1 MAVQEVLILALT
13 QMRSGICVAGF
24 SREPDPVT
32 GLRWVRPVRD
42 FETVL
47 PGDMTDADGQPFRCC
62 DVIALNL
69 VAPRPCPPH
78 VEDWRADFV
87 RPRPRLLRRLEGDR
101 RAQFFAAHLDRAPE
115 DVLVH
120 QTRSLC
126 LVQPERVWAEFA
138 LNPDSGTYE
147 ARMGFTLSG
156 VPDHPRAASPRG
168 ATVTDLRWRD
178 LGRTWLGE
186 GERRLALSHD
196 ALFEQLRCQSL
207 YLVIGLSRLW
217 QGEHWPLIVGVHT
230 VPEYAQIL
238 NTPDA
243 K

>member
-1 MAVQEVLILALT
+1 MAVQEILILALT

-42 FETVL
+42 FDSVL
-47 PGDMTDADGQPFRCC
+47 PGDMTGVDGYAFQCC
-62 DVIALNL
+62 DVIELNL
-69 VAPRPCPPH
+69 IAPRPCPPH
-78 VEDWRADFV
+78 VEDWRVDFV
-87 RPRPRLLRRLEGDR
+87 RPRPRLLRRLEGER
-101 RAQFFAAHLDRAPE
+101 RAQFFAEHLDRAPE

-126 LVQPERVWAEFA
+126 LVQPERVWAEFTLDA
-138 LNPDSGTYE
+138 DSGRYE
-147 ARMGFTLSG
+147 ARMGFTLPG

-178 LGRTWLGE
+178 LGRAWLAE
-186 GERRLALSHD
+186 GERRLTLSHD
-196 ALFEQLRCQSL
+196 ALFEQLGCQSL

-217 QGEHWPLIVGVHT
+217 QGEHWPLVVGVHT
-230 VPEYAQIL
+230 IP
-238 NTPDA
+238 NHDS
-243 K
+243 

>member
-24 SREPDPVT
+24 TRAPDPVT

-42 FETVL
+42 FDTVL
-47 PGDMTDADGQPFRCC
+47 PGDMTDAAGCAFRCC
-62 DVIALNL
+62 DVIELNL
-69 VAPRPCPPH
+69 LAPRPDPPH

-87 RPRPRLLRRLEGDR
+87 HPRPRLLRRLEGDR
-101 RAQFFAAHLDRAPE
+101 RAQFLAAHLDSAPA
-115 DVLVH
+115 DVLIH

-138 LNPDSGTYE
+138 LDADSGKYE
-147 ARMGFTLSG
+147 ARMGFTLPG
-156 VPDHPRAASPRG
+156 VPDHPRAVSPRG
-168 ATVTDLRWRD
+168 VSVTDLQWQA

-186 GERRLALSHD
+186 GEHRLSLGRD
-196 ALFEQLRCQSL
+196 ALFEHLCCQSL

-217 QGEHWPLIVGVHT
+217 QGEHWPLVVGVHP
-230 VPEYAQIL
+230 VPDYM
-238 NTPDA
+238 NPCSRR
-243 K
+243 

>member
-1 MAVQEVLILALT
+1 MPVQEVLILALT

-24 SREPDPVT
+24 TRESDPVT
-32 GLRWVRPVRD
+32 GLCWVRPVRD

-47 PGDMTDADGQPFRCC
+47 PGDMTDADGQPFQCC

-87 RPRPRLLRRLEGDR
+87 HPRPCLLRRLEGDR
-101 RAQFFAAHLDRAPE
+101 RAQFFAAHLDAAPA

-138 LNPDSGTYE
+138 LDPDSGKYE

-156 VPDHPRAASPRG
+156 IPDHPRAASARG
-168 ATVTDLRWRD
+168 VAVTDLRWRD
-178 LGRTWLGE
+178 LGRTWLE
-186 GERRLALSHD
+186 KEECRLSLGRD
-196 ALFEQLRCQSL
+196 ALFEQLRCESL
-207 YLVIGLSRLW
+207 YLVVGLSRSW
-217 QGEHWPLIVGVHT
+217 QGEYWPLVVGVHT
-230 VPEYAQIL
+230 I
-238 NTPDA
+238 PDYESRISE
-243 K
+243 

>member
-1 MAVQEVLILALT
+1 MATQEVLILALT

-24 SREPDPVT
+24 TREPDPVT

-42 FETVL
+42 FDTVL
-47 PGDMTDADGQPFRCC
+47 PGDMTDAAGYAFRCC

-78 VEDWRADFV
+78 VEDWRVDFV

-120 QTRSLC
+120 HTRSLC
-126 LVQPERVWAEFA
+126 LVQPERVWAEFTLDA
-138 LNPDSGTYE
+138 DTGRYE
-147 ARMGFTLSG
+147 ARMGFTLPG
-156 VPDHPRAASPRG
+156 VPDHPRVASPRG
-168 ATVTDLRWRD
+168 ATVTDLRWRG
-178 LGRTWLGE
+178 LGRTWMGE
-186 GERRLALSHD
+186 GERCLTLGRD
-196 ALFEQLRCQSL
+196 ALFEQLGCQSL

-217 QGEHWPLIVGVHT
+217 KGEHWPLVVGVHS
-230 VPEYAQIL
+230 VPEGE
-238 NTPDA
+238 
-243 K
+243 

>member
-1 MAVQEVLILALT
+1 MATQELLILALT

-24 SREPDPVT
+24 TRELDPVT

-42 FETVL
+42 FDSVL
-47 PGDMTDADGQPFRCC
+47 PGDMTGADGYVFQCC

-87 RPRPRLLRRLEGDR
+87 RPRPRLLRRLEGKR
-101 RAQFFAAHLDRAPE
+101 RAQFFAEPLDRAPE
-115 DVLVH
+115 DVLVR

-138 LNPDSGTYE
+138 LDADSGKYE

-156 VPDHPRAASPRG
+156 VPNHPRASSSRG
-168 ATVTDLRWRD
+168 ISVTDLRWRD
-178 LGRTWLGE
+178 LGRTWLEE
-186 GERRLALSHD
+186 GERRLTLGHD
-196 ALFEQLRCQSL
+196 ALFEQLGCEAL

-217 QGEHWPLIVGVHT
+217 QGEYWPLVVGVHP
-230 VPEYAQIL
+230 VPDFEWRMP
-238 NTPDA
+238 NGE
-243 K
+243 

>member
-1 MAVQEVLILALT
+1 MPVQEVLILALT

-24 SREPDPVT
+24 TREPDPVT

-47 PGDMTDADGQPFRCC
+47 PGDMTDADGCAFRCC

-69 VAPRPCPPH
+69 VAPRPDPPH

-87 RPRPRLLRRLEGDR
+87 HPRPRLLRRLEADR
-101 RAQFFAAHLDRAPE
+101 HAQFLAAHLDRAPE

-138 LNPDSGTYE
+138 LDAESGKYE
-147 ARMGFTLSG
+147 ARMGFALSG
-156 VPDHPRAASPRG
+156 VAVHPRAASPHG
-168 ATVTDLRWRD
+168 AAVTDLRWRD
-178 LGRTWLGE
+178 LGRTWLAE
-186 GERRLALSHD
+186 GENRLAMGHT
-196 ALFEQLRCQSL
+196 ALLDQLHCQML
-207 YLVIGLSRLW
+207 YLVVGLSRSW
-217 QGEHWPLIVGVHT
+217 QGEYWPLVVGVHT
-230 VPEYAQIL
+230 VPDY
-238 NTPDA
+238 
-243 K
+243 

>member
-1 MAVQEVLILALT
+1 MATQEVLILALT

-24 SREPDPVT
+24 TREPDPVT

-42 FETVL
+42 FDTVL
-47 PGDMTDADGQPFRCC
+47 PGDMTGADGYAFQCC
-62 DVIALNL
+62 DVIELNL

-101 RAQFFAAHLDRAPE
+101 RVEFFAAHLDRAPE

-126 LVQPERVWAEFA
+126 LVQPDKVWAEFA
-138 LNPDSGTYE
+138 LNPDAGTYE
-147 ARMGFTLSG
+147 ARMGFTLPG

-168 ATVTDLRWRD
+168 ASVTDLRWRD
-178 LGRTWLGE
+178 LGRTWLAEEDRSLKFG
-186 GERRLALSHD
+186 HN
-196 ALFEQLRCQSL
+196 ALFEQLGCQSL

-217 QGEHWPLIVGVHT
+217 QGEHWPLVVGVHT
-230 VPEYAQIL
+230 A
-238 NTPDA
+238 PDF
-243 K
+243 

>member
-1 MAVQEVLILALT
+1 
-13 QMRSGICVAGF
+13 MRCGICVAGF

-32 GLRWVRPVRD
+32 GLRWLRPVRD
-42 FETVL
+42 FDTVL
-47 PGDMTDADGQPFRCC
+47 PGDMTDVDGRIFRCC

-126 LVQPERVWAEFA
+126 LVQPERVWAEFTLDA
-138 LNPDSGTYE
+138 DSGKYE
-147 ARMGFTLSG
+147 ARMGFTLPG
-156 VPDHPRAASPRG
+156 IPDHPRAASKHG
-168 ATVTDLRWRD
+168 VSVTDLHWRD
-178 LGRTWLGE
+178 LGRTWLE
-186 GERRLALSHD
+186 AGERRLSLGD
-196 ALFEQLRCQSL
+196 EALFEQLHCQSL

-217 QGEHWPLIVGVHT
+217 QGEHWPLVVGVHS
-230 VPEYAQIL
+230 VPDYE
-238 NTPDA
+238 
-243 K
+243 